1 MSDNR
6 SSGLSGGLKIFIGI
20 IILIIIIGAGF
31 VMKYN
36 SVVTEHQTVLGKWG
50 DVEST
55 LQRRMDLIPNLVNTV
70 KGYAKHEKTTLTEVQ
85 KLRSL
90 SYQTKVDISNE
101 SQMKQLAKQ
110 QANLTGALSKLMAV
124 SENYPDLKASQNF
137 MALQSQ
143 LEGTENRINVS
154 RIRYNESVQM
164 YNSTILGFFGRIV
177 NNMMLNYKEAV
188 YYKAD
193 TAAQKAPTVNF

>member
-1 MSDNR
+1 MSGND
-6 SSGLSGGLKIFIGI
+6 SSGLSGGVKVLIGI
-20 IILIIIIGAGF
+20 VILIIIIGAGF
-31 VMKYN
+31 VVKYN
-36 SVVTEHQTVLGKWG
+36 SIVAQHQTVLGKWG

-55 LQRRMDLIPNLVNTV
+55 IQRRMDLIPNLVNTV
-70 KGYAKHEKTTLTEVQ
+70 KGYAKHEKTTLAEVQ

-124 SENYPDLKASQNF
+124 SEKYPDLKASQNF

-143 LEGTENRINVS
+143 LEGTENRINVA
-154 RIRYNESVQM
+154 RIRYNESVQT
-164 YNSTILGFFGRIV
+164 YNSTILAFFGRIV
-177 NNMMLNYKEAV
+177 NNIMLNYKEAI

-193 TAAQKAPTVNF
+193 IAAQKAPTVNF